1 MVDSFN
7 SSLASLITSG
17 TFVIAGRTTWFQFQA
32 SILSLDFSIA
42 YFLGVSTDLSCLHL
56 AAVNNRDAESSKSA
70 FVSSATALEK
80 WIVSAGLGGQLK
92 GY

>member
-1 MVDSFN
+1 M
-7 SSLASLITSG
+7 G
-17 TFVIAGRTTWFQFQA
+17 
-32 SILSLDFSIA
+32 
-42 YFLGVSTDLSCLHL
+42 LSCLHL

-80 WIVSAGLGGQLK
+80 WIVLAGLGGQLK